1 MTKETDWRFPL
12 ASRWVLVA
20 ALIVLPLLVVQ
31 SVRLGQQVLLRLEG
45 LSTAATDNMQWV
57 MSQAEVEHLKL
68 DAAADAARQAKDLPL
83 LRRRFDI
90 YYSRIATFQES
101 PLFQELRDN
110 EAGSKLLSDLSARLD
125 RLADLIDVSDE
136 QLIENISQS
145 PI

>member
-68 DAAADAARQAKDLPL
+68 AAAVNAAKAGAFPK
-83 LRRRFDI
+83 FV
-90 YYSRIATFQES
+90 FS
-101 PLFQELRDN
+101 PLFLW
-110 EAGSKLLSDLSARLD
+110 
-125 RLADLIDVSDE
+125 
-136 QLIENISQS
+136 
-145 PI
+145 